1 MRRPQ
6 TCPPITHHCKPLTER
21 FPIMKANNNSNS
33 TSSLSP
39 NTTMLGGRFTT
50 NTHGYIVSL
59 DGAVPDPDVFLLDFE
74 GWCTDDELCYATA
87 TLAIVPSKIASYVSK
102 ADGSSVDV
110 PANELGDSFYG
121 YLAYEQRTT
130 PIGTV
135 VNVPIALAKTEDPEL
150 IRNVQEFIGAARLLR
165 SVR

>member
-1 MRRPQ
+1 
-6 TCPPITHHCKPLTER
+6 
-21 FPIMKANNNSNS
+21 MKANSKSNS
-33 TSSLSP
+33 ASSLSP

-50 NTHGYIVSL
+50 NTHGYIVPIN
-59 DGAVPDPDVFLLDFE
+59 GAVPDPDVFLLDFE
-74 GWCTDDELCYATA
+74 GWFMEDEPNYIAATF
-87 TLAIVPSKIASYVSK
+87 AIVPSKIASYVNK

-150 IRNVQEFIGAARLLR
+150 IRNVQEIIGMARLLC